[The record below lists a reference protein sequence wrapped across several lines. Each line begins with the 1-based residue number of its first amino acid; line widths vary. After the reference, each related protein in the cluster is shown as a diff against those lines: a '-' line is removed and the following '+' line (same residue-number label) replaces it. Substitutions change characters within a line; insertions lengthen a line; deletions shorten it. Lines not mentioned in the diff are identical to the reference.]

1 MGFPKLRG
9 MNRTRTSLLVVA
21 LLATIAVS
29 SCSSQGTK
37 ASPET
42 TVPRSTTP
50 AGRIPTKSKGP
61 YGVGR
66 SDLTFVDHSRT
77 TDADTK
83 NGVAAADSRTLPV
96 MLLYPTKTLADNGTA
111 STHPVAPGRFPLVV
125 FSHGVTA
132 SGPVYE
138 SFLLGIA
145 RAGFVVAAPTF
156 PLTSGPHGW
165 DNLGQYRNQPKDVSF
180 VITQVLSAD
189 RTSTSLLSG
198 HIATDEIAAAGHS
211 LGAITTLG
219 LYNGCCVDKRIKAA
233 VALSGILLPFNSKP
247 FSSASANTP
256 LLLIHGEAD
265 KTVPYI
271 GGSLHTFETFTSV
284 PRALLS
290 FPKAGHVDAVFAK
303 PYISDAQATMI
314 AFLNMELRNDD
325 TGWRGVA
332 ALVAKNGVGTIKV
345 AGGLPSPS

>member
-1 MGFPKLRG
+1 MS
-9 MNRTRTSLLVVA
+9 RTRTSLIAVA
-21 LLATIAVS
+21 LLVTIALG
-29 SCSSQGTK
+29 SCSSQGSK
-37 ASPET
+37 SSPAT
-42 TVPRSTTP
+42 TVAKPSTTDSQV
-50 AGRIPTKSKGP
+50 PTATKGP

-66 SDLTFVDHSRT
+66 SDVTFVDHSRT

-83 NGVAAADSRTLPV
+83 NGVASADSRTLPV
-96 MLLYPTKTLADNGTA
+96 MILYPTTTPTDNGTA

-138 SFLLGIA
+138 SFLLGIV

-180 VITQVLSAD
+180 VVTEMLTAD
-189 RTSTSLLSG
+189 HSSTSLLSG
-198 HIATDEIAAAGHS
+198 HIATGAIAAAGHS

-219 LYNGCCVDKRIKAA
+219 LYDRCCVDSRIKAA
-233 VALSGILLPFNSKP
+233 VAFSGTLLPFTSKS
-247 FSSASANTP
+247 FTSASTKTP

-265 KTVPYI
+265 KTVPYV
-271 GGSLHTFETFTSV
+271 GGSLHTFDTFTSV

-290 FPKAGHVDAVFAK
+290 FPKAGHIDAVFAT
-303 PYISDAQATMI
+303 PYINDGQAAII
-314 AFLNMELRNDD
+314 AFLNMELRHDD
-325 TGWRGVA
+325 TGWRGIA
-332 ALVAKNGVGTIKV
+332 ALVAKNGVGTVKV